1 MFTAVILQVE
11 IANLTI
17 VVGLIGKVPRTIP
30 RPVCSTLKLAAV
42 EPVLAK
48 RFTVEPI
55 SVSSNSLIGR
65 SRQSHSHPESTGGS
79 NVIDGPGGKN
89 PTPVTSEILTTKD
102 VVPSVTVTKKS
113 FTEVIVNKKKRGE
126 RWVRLQ

>member
-1 MFTAVILQVE
+1 MQVE

-17 VVGLIGKVPRTIP
+17 VSGLIGKVPSTIP
-30 RPVCSTLKLAAV
+30 RPVCSTLKSAAV

-65 SRQSHSHPESTGGS
+65 SRQSHSHPKSTGGS

-113 FTEVIVNKKKRGE
+113 FTEVIVNKKKRGG
-126 RWVRLQ
+126 RLARLQ